1 MGNVLMGFQ
10 GLIYYGTAGS
20 TATTQLTNV
29 GDINYNLDAEK
40 GDTTVRGTGSA
51 PPIKTDSIT
60 ALGIQIEWD
69 MIHDITDTS
78 LAALLSAAFAGTGV
92 AIRTKDY
99 ASGQGFNGDCSITVQ
114 DGMPLKGQA
123 TKKFTATPCRD
134 YGRAPQ
140 LYV

>member
-10 GLIYYGTAGS
+10 GQIYYGAAGS
-20 TATTQLTNV
+20 TGATQLTNV
-29 GDINYNLDAEK
+29 GDITYNLDAEK

-51 PPIKTDSIT
+51 VPIKTDTIT

-69 MIHDITDTS
+69 MIHDTTDANLS
-78 LAALLSAAFAGTGV
+78 ALLTAVFAGTAM

-99 ASGQGFNGDCSITVQ
+99 SAGKGFDGDCSITVQ